1 MSPPT
6 PGQYRRG
13 FRVSQSL
20 QSTGSIRPS
29 YHRGEMRRV
38 DLYLKLEVELD
49 EKDSPEKMAGEICRQ
64 LMKNYGVRAAE
75 VSNIVDKD

>member
-1 MSPPT
+1 M
-6 PGQYRRG
+6 
-13 FRVSQSL
+13 
-20 QSTGSIRPS
+20 
-29 YHRGEMRRV
+29 